1 METSKLRELIREVLK
16 EEMDP
21 REVNIF
27 GYETKHF
34 DVCPGAQGLYKRIV
48 AGEFTDGM
56 PGPEEQDLITR
67 SAKLHVALF
76 ALEKNVLKT
85 GGNELD
91 IETAQIIADQIMAM
105 AKMMDLEEEHN
116 YVQNHVKI
124 ISDTVNK
131 KN

>member
-1 METSKLRELIREVLK
+1 MKTNKLRQLIRDVLK
-16 EEMDP
+16 EEIDP

-67 SAKLHVALF
+67 SAKLHDALF
-76 ALEKNVLKT
+76 ALEKNVLNT

>member
-1 METSKLRELIREVLK
+1 MKVDKLRQLIKEVLK
-16 EEMDP
+16 EEIDP

-34 DVCPGAQGLYKRIV
+34 DVCPGAQGLYKRII

-56 PGPEEQDLITR
+56 PGPEEQDLIIR
-67 SAKLHVALF
+67 SAKLNDALF

-131 KN
+131 K